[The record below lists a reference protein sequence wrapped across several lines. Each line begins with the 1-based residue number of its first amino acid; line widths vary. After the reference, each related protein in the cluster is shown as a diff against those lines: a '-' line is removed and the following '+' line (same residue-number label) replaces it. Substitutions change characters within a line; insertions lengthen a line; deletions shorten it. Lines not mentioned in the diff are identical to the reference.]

1 MFWNEFTVLYINTIH
16 IVPPD
21 WSTHLS
27 SSRVHVQG
35 KSCVHT
41 VVRLMYFMRK
51 VREWRVSGAIR
62 SIRAQRNTVTS
73 LNWPPWLHDVRPR
86 PFCLTLLHPLI
97 KHASQVLARRQRLRP
112 ELRLASRG
120 LVRVRAICGAG
131 GLHACELASPG
142 HGGWSLASAHTPYSS
157 WHQQARQPCRG
168 IGATEG
174 GWRVGGVAMA
184 ECSGG
189 RLTLTLKL
197 TSTLTL
203 TLTLA

>member
-1 MFWNEFTVLYINTIH
+1 MTNYRILYVSYWLSVKYPGEGLGRRRGNACATTNNSKCSPRGSMFWNEFTVLYINTIH

-157 WHQQARQPCRG
+157 WHQ
-168 IGATEG
+168 
-174 GWRVGGVAMA
+174 
-184 ECSGG
+184 
-189 RLTLTLKL
+189 
-197 TSTLTL
+197 
-203 TLTLA
+203 